1 MGRRCVGVSK
11 ERPPRAGVEAAIWEA
26 DGNLTR
32 PAVRLGCLTATP
44 YLWISELWRWL
55 RKPATEE
62 DRTASEA
69 LTEFVRAL
77 AEGDETPEVPRYRGV
92 GQRHLP
98 SATPFFVKR
107 GR

>member
-1 MGRRCVGVSK
+1 VSK

-69 LTEFVRAL
+69 LAEFVRAL
-77 AEGDETPEVPRYRGV
+77 AEGDESPAVPGCRGV

-98 SATPFFVKR
+98 GATPFFVKR